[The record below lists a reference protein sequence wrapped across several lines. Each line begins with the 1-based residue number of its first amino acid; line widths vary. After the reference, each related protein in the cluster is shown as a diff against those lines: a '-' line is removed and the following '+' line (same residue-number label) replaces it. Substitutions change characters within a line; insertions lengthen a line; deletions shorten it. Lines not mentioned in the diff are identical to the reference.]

1 MNNSMLGDITILD
14 LISLYEIYRS
24 REKEHESDAFTNLL
38 IQALAN
44 EVQELHQENDEIKQ
58 LLKEVLRRI
67 K

>member
-58 LLKEVLRRI
+58 LLK
-67 K
+67 